1 MASRTS
7 LCTHWHARRARLLVI
22 LSHTISVLLASAV
35 KVGLGNQLN
44 LDFYAKIMAENTPSH
59 VEADGEPKISKNAA
73 ARAAKKAEKEKK
85 KAEHQA
91 KAATE
96 KAAGAASAGNSQ
108 SKDLP
113 SRPKKE
119 TAPAV
124 SLDHDPMD
132 ATFKVGWLNE
142 TYKIAEVGSR
152 TTTRFPPEPNGFLH
166 IGHAKAIAVNFGF
179 AKAHGGK
186 CYLRYDDTNPEKE
199 EAEYFDSIRDTIEW
213 LGYKPYDITHS
224 SDRFDRLY
232 QLAELLIQR
241 GKAYVCHCTQAEIQK
256 QKGGKEGK
264 ENPRYECPHRN
275 RPPSESL
282 EEFRKMR
289 DGAYAPKSAVLRM
302 KQDLLGSGNPYMWD
316 MPAYRIPEGATPH
329 HKTGNKWR
337 IYPTYDFTHC
347 LCDAMEEISHSLCTV
362 EFRTARESYDWL
374 VDQLKD
380 ELPVVPQQRE
390 YGRLN
395 VTGTVLSKRKIL
407 TLVKSKIVRGWDDPR
422 LFTIIAL
429 RRRGIP
435 PGAMRAFIAE
445 LGVSDSLSTIQTVRL
460 ETVVRKYVERS
471 VPRLFVI
478 LDPIK
483 VTLTNLPQDHV
494 ETISIDFLK
503 GGDPSTFGSHEV
515 PFTRTVYIDRSDFRT
530 EGPSTDFFRLAVGQS
545 VGLLNVTHPIVA
557 ESFDIDPNTG
567 QVTEI
572 KATYLDPSISA
583 WEEKQTKPAK
593 PKAFIQWVAES
604 PLHKSPLRAEVRIF
618 HPLFKSV
625 NPDTNPGG
633 FLEDINPRSEE
644 VFPSAYLETGFDEVA
659 RRSPWPKDFLSAGD
673 ENGRTTSPWEIR
685 FQGVR
690 VAYFAVDTD
699 SVLETNAAL
708 AEDEK
713 EMQRRIV
720 LNQIV
725 PLKEDTGKTVS

>member
-1 MASRTS
+1 MSEER
-7 LCTHWHARRARLLVI
+7 
-22 LSHTISVLLASAV
+22 
-35 KVGLGNQLN
+35 NN
-44 LDFYAKIMAENTPSH
+44 
-59 VEADGEPKISKNAA
+59 EADPNGEPKISKAA
-73 ARAAKKAEKEKK
+73 AKRAAQKAEKEKK
-85 KAEHQA
+85 KAEYQA
-91 KAATE
+91 KAKAE
-96 KAAGAASAGNSQ
+96 KEAAAASGNTQ

-113 SRPKKE
+113 VRPKKD
-119 TAPAV
+119 APAI

-132 ATFKVGWLNE
+132 EVFRVGWLSE
-142 TYKIAEVGSR
+142 TYKIAPVGER

-199 EAEYFDSIRDTIEW
+199 EAQYFDSIRETIEW
-213 LGYKPYDITHS
+213 LGYTPYDITHS

-232 QLAELLIQR
+232 ELAESLIQQGR
-241 GKAYVCHCTQAEIQK
+241 AYVCHCTQSEIQK

-264 ENPRYECPHRN
+264 ENARYECEHRN
-275 RPPSESL
+275 RDSSDSL
-282 EEFRKMR
+282 TEFRKMR
-289 DGAYAPKSAVLRM
+289 DGHYAPKAAVLRM
-302 KQDLLGSGNPYMWD
+302 KQDILGSGNPYMWD
-316 MPAYRIPEGATPH
+316 MPAYRIPDSGVPH
-329 HKTGNKWR
+329 HKTGDKWR

-347 LCDAMEEISHSLCTV
+347 LCDAIEEISHSLCTV

-374 VDQLKD
+374 VHQLKD
-380 ELPVVPQQRE
+380 SLPAVPQQRE

-407 TLVKSKIVRGWDDPR
+407 TLVNNKIVRGWDDPR
-422 LFTIIAL
+422 LYTIIAL

-445 LGVSDSLSTIQTVRL
+445 LGVSDSLSTIQTIRL

-471 VPRLFVI
+471 VPRLFLI
-478 LDPIK
+478 PDPIR
-483 VTLTNLPQDHV
+483 VTLTNLPENYH
-494 ETISIDFLK
+494 ESISLDFLK

-515 PFTRTVYIDRSDFRT
+515 PFTRTIYIDRSDFRS
-530 EGPSTDFFRLAVGQS
+530 EGASSDFFRMAPGQP
-545 VGLLNVTHPIVA
+545 VGLLNVPHPIVA
-557 ESFDIDPNTG
+557 DSFETDTTTG
-567 QVTEI
+567 RVTDI

-583 WEEKQTKPAK
+583 WDESKGKLK

-604 PLHKSPLRAEVRIF
+604 TTHKSPLRAEVRIF
-618 HPLFKSV
+618 HPLFKSL
-625 NPDTNPGG
+625 NPDAHPSG

-644 VFPSAYLETGFDEVA
+644 VYPNACLEIGFHEIA
-659 RRSPWPKDFLSAGD
+659 KRKPWPKDFLS
-673 ENGRTTSPWEIR
+673 ENDGKGGRAPGPWDIR

-699 SVLETNAAL
+699 SVLQAN
-708 AEDEK
+708 K
-713 EMQRRIV
+713 ELTEEERDIQTKIV

-725 PLKEDTGKTVS
+725 PLKEDAGKAS

>member
-1 MASRTS
+1 
-7 LCTHWHARRARLLVI
+7 
-22 LSHTISVLLASAV
+22 
-35 KVGLGNQLN
+35 
-44 LDFYAKIMAENTPSH
+44 MAENSAPNL
-59 VEADGEPKISKNAA
+59 EANGEPKISKAA
-73 ARAAKKAEKEKK
+73 AAKAAKKAEKEKK

-91 KAATE
+91 RAAAE
-96 KAAGAASAGNSQ
+96 KAADAGSSGDTQ

-113 SRPKKE
+113 SRPRKDA
-119 TAPAV
+119 TPAI

-132 ATFKVGWLNE
+132 ATFKVGWLSE
-142 TYKIAEVGSR
+142 TYKIAPVGSK
-152 TTTRFPPEPNGFLH
+152 TTTRFPPEPNGYLH

-199 EAEYFDSIRDTIEW
+199 EARYFDSIRDTIEW
-213 LGYKPYDITHS
+213 LGYTPYNITHS

-232 QLAELLIQR
+232 ELAEVLIKR
-241 GKAYVCHCTQAEIQK
+241 GRAYVCHCTQAEIQK

-264 ENPRYECPHRN
+264 ENPRYECTHRD
-275 RPPSESL
+275 RPSSESL

-289 DGAYAPKSAVLRM
+289 DGAYAPKTAVLRM

-329 HKTGNKWR
+329 HKTGSKWR

-380 ELPVVPQQRE
+380 ELPAVPQQRE

-407 TLVKSKIVRGWDDPR
+407 TLVSNKIVRGWDDPR
-422 LFTIIAL
+422 LYTIIAL

-471 VPRLFVI
+471 VPRLFLI
-478 LDPIK
+478 PDPIK
-483 VTLTNLPQDHV
+483 ITLTNLPENHLDMV
-494 ETISIDFLK
+494 TIDFLK
-503 GGDPSTFGSHEV
+503 GGDPTAFGSHDI
-515 PFTRTVYIDRSDFRT
+515 PFTRTVYIDRSDFRS
-530 EGPSTDFFRLAVGQS
+530 EGPSADFFRLAVGQT
-545 VGLLNVTHPIVA
+545 VGLLNVPHPIVA
-557 ESFDIDPNTG
+557 DSFDTDPGTG
-567 QVTEI
+567 KVTEI

-583 WEEKQTKPAK
+583 WDDGKSKAK

-604 PLHKSPLRAEVRIF
+604 PAHKSPIRAEVRIF
-618 HPLFKSV
+618 HPLFKSL
-625 NPDTNPGG
+625 NPDAHPSG
-633 FLEDINPRSEE
+633 FLEDVNPRSEE
-644 VFPSAYLETGFDEVA
+644 VFADACLETGFDEIS
-659 RRSPWPKDFLSAGD
+659 RRRPWPKDFLSEADG
-673 ENGRTTSPWEIR
+673 EGGRASGPWEIR

-699 SVLETNAAL
+699 SVLETDKAL
-708 AEDEK
+708 TAEEREK
-713 EMQRRIV
+713 QRRIV

-725 PLKEDTGKTVS
+725 PLKEDAGKAAV